1 MRMASYLDSN
11 HRSGWH
17 VRNKFKMSCS
27 DAPVRIAACSYRLQ
41 RRTLSIAAE
50 RIAGCGDGYLH
61 QETYIV
67 GTDGQYQPFSYVDS
81 DGNMQGFD
89 VDSMRWIAEK
99 NGFRVKFQVIEW
111 DWIIPALLADKID
124 IIYSGMTINPE
135 RSEKVDFSEP
145 YWIVNQDV
153 VARSDS
159 AITLDDGAA
168 GKAII
173 GTQNGCT
180 AATWIDQNLVETGK
194 MPSSQLKLYA
204 NTPLAVDDLVAGRI
218 DAVMYDDLVL
228 KDIIANKPVKII
240 GNIETQEE
248 FGIAVRKS
256 DRQLLAMLNDG
267 LAQLKADPYWQELI
281 VKYRMK

>member
-1 MRMASYLDSN
+1 
-11 HRSGWH
+11 
-17 VRNKFKMSCS
+17 
-27 DAPVRIAACSYRLQ
+27 
-41 RRTLSIAAE
+41 
-50 RIAGCGDGYLH
+50 
-61 QETYIV
+61 
-67 GTDGQYQPFSYVDS
+67 
-81 DGNMQGFD
+81 
-89 VDSMRWIAEK
+89 
-99 NGFRVKFQVIEW
+99 
-111 DWIIPALLADKID
+111 
-124 IIYSGMTINPE
+124 
-135 RSEKVDFSEP
+135 
-145 YWIVNQDV
+145 
-153 VARSDS
+153 
-159 AITLDDGAA
+159 
-168 GKAII
+168 
-173 GTQNGCT
+173 
-180 AATWIDQNLVETGK
+180 